1 MLSCIWLF
9 VTPWTVAR
17 QTPLSMEVSRQE
29 YWSGLPFPSPG
40 DQTCVLCISCTGRW
54 ILYHCT
60 TWEPWTHTEMALS
73 TILWSWYLVKPGL
86 RSPKSIISQLHS
98 LHLFPYS
105 FIQHIL
111 SSTYYVPGN
120 VLGSE
125 DTAISKT
132 GKNLCPHGT
141 CGGETTI
148 YRILGSNKN

>member
-1 MLSCIWLF
+1 MRVCVLSCIWLF
-9 VTPWTVAR
+9 VTPWTVAS

-40 DQTCVLCISCTGRW
+40 NLPDPGIKPASPASPALAGGFF
-54 ILYHCT
+54 T
-60 TWEPWTHTEMALS
+60 TAPPGKPLTYTEIVLS
-73 TILWSWYLVKPGL
+73 TILWSWYLVKSGL

-105 FIQHIL
+105 FIQQIL

-141 CGGETTI
+141 
-148 YRILGSNKN
+148 

>member
-1 MLSCIWLF
+1 MRVCMLSCIWLF
-9 VTPWTVAR
+9 VTPWTVAS

-40 DQTCVLCISCTGRW
+40 NLPDPGIKPASPASPALAGGFFTTAPAGKPLTYTKRVL
-54 ILYHCT
+54 T
-60 TWEPWTHTEMALS
+60 T
-73 TILWSWYLVKPGL
+73 IFWSWYLVKSGL

-105 FIQHIL
+105 FIQQIL

-141 CGGETTI
+141 
-148 YRILGSNKN
+148 